1 MTMRKS
7 AILLIVLFNVFVLSA
22 QTASEPLVDFSN
34 ILKQKVDS
42 CSISK
47 WSKGNALIPEV
58 DVVFDRIKMKMTVK
72 DTRTGMVIEFLYNK
86 DTQLVLQNL
95 YALSKEG
102 KKLVSRDSF
111 FYNEKKQKVR
121 YKSVNF
127 YKANE
132 PPVEATYLYRND
144 TLITEVYTYGNEVF
158 RTIVYTYNRKQGIKQ
173 KTILSSKA
181 TENYFYIYN
190 QQQQLVSYYGTGL
203 NSSDTLFEHRYQ
215 YDIKG
220 RLTET
225 EIYDNTGKLQHLYR
239 KQYLSNDLVEQQ
251 EDFLL
256 IKNGQLES
264 ALYQKKVYRYGY
276 RKSK

>member
-1 MTMRKS
+1 MCKS
-7 AILLIVLFNVFVLSA
+7 AFLIIVLLNTFALGA
-22 QTASEPLVDFSN
+22 QTASEPLFDFRN
-34 ILKQKVDS
+34 ILRQKVDS
-42 CSISK
+42 CTILQ
-47 WSKGNALIPEV
+47 WSKNKALNPDV
-58 DVVFDRIKMKMTVK
+58 DVVFDRVKMKMIVK
-72 DTRTGMVIEFLYNK
+72 DTRSSMLIEFLYNK

-127 YKANE
+127 FKANE

-144 TLITEVYTYGNEVF
+144 TLITEVYTYGMDIF
-158 RTIVYTYNRKQGIKQ
+158 RTIVYTYNKTAGIKQ

-181 TENYFYIYN
+181 TENYFYVYN
-190 QQQQLVSYYGTGL
+190 QQQQVVSYYGTVL
-203 NSSDTLFEHRYQ
+203 SSTDTLFEHRYK
-215 YDIKG
+215 YDVRG
-220 RLTET
+220 RLIET

-239 KQYLSNDLVEQQ
+239 KQYLDNDLVDQQ

-256 IKNGQLES
+256 IKNGQLET
-264 ALYQKKVYRYGY
+264 ALYQKKAYRYGY
-276 RKSK
+276 RKTK